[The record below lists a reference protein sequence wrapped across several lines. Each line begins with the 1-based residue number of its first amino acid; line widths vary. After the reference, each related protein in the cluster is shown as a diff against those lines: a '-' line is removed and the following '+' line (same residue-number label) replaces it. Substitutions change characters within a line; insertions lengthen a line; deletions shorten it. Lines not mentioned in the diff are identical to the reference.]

1 MTDTLELKLR
11 TLPESPGCYLMKSQG
26 AIIYVGKAKNLKN
39 RVRQYFH
46 AFEAHTPKVRAMV
59 SRVDDFDVM
68 LCRTNFEAL
77 TLECN
82 LIKLHKPF
90 YNILLKDDKRYP
102 YLRYDPAEPFPRLT
116 VARQLD
122 PRDGYRYLGP
132 YIGATAVRQVLAELS
147 RYFPLRRCALKLPL
161 DKPRRP
167 CVYHST
173 GQCKAPC
180 AGYIGETEYKE
191 ILRRAVDFLNGD
203 ARDILRELTGSMNR
217 AAEAMQYEQAAVY
230 RDKIADVQAITERQL
245 AIQTR
250 DVEQDVLAVAADQSD
265 AVVQVLH
272 IRGGRI
278 EGGEPFV
285 LENGGGDE
293 PAELLSNF
301 ITQHY
306 EEGGLI
312 PRELIVQALGE
323 DEQEL
328 GQWLRERRGAAV
340 TLLCPQRGEKA
351 ALVAICVKNAADA
364 LLKRQQDAQIHRA
377 RTALAMEE
385 LKAALGLPTLPLR
398 IEGFDISNTQGM
410 LSVASMVVFEGG
422 LPAKKQY
429 RHFRIKTV
437 EGANDFASMA
447 EVIGRRFTHGLA
459 ERQERLQAGLPPE
472 EGRFSALPDV
482 VLIDGGPQQL
492 AFAHRA
498 MLDAGADVP
507 MFGLA
512 KRFEEIYL
520 PGQETPVVLDR
531 RSNALHL
538 VQRVRDEAH
547 RFGITHHRALRGKA
561 GIASALTGI
570 PGIGEKRK
578 VALLRAFK
586 SLPAI
591 LAADREALLAVEGM
605 NSTAADAVLAFAR
618 ARAQGGAAPEAADL
632 GNRDRG

>member
-1 MTDTLELKLR
+1 MSEELQHKIR
-11 TLPESPGCYLMKSQG
+11 TLPDSPGCYLMKSHG
-26 AIIYVGKAKNLKN
+26 EIIYVGKAKNLKN

-46 AFEAHTPKVRAMV
+46 AFENHTPKVRAMV
-59 SRVDDFDVM
+59 SRVDDFDLM

-90 YNILLKDDKRYP
+90 YNILLKDDKHYP
-102 YLRYDPAEPFPRLT
+102 YLRYDPREAFPRLT
-116 VARQLD
+116 VARILD
-122 PRDGYRYLGP
+122 PHDGYKYLGP

-147 RYFPLRRCALKLPL
+147 RYFPLRRCALRLPL
-161 DKPRRP
+161 DKPYRP

-173 GQCKAPC
+173 GQCMAPC
-180 AGYIGETEYKE
+180 AGYISEADYKE

-203 ARDILRELTGSMNR
+203 ARDILRELTQRMND
-217 AAEAMQYEQAAVY
+217 AAAAMQYEQAAVY
-230 RDKIADVQAITERQL
+230 RDKITDVKAITERQL

-250 DVEQDVLAVAADQSD
+250 DVEQDVIATAADETD
-265 AVVQVLH
+265 AVVQVMH

-278 EGGEPFV
+278 EGGEHYV
-285 LENGGGDE
+285 LENGAGDT
-293 PAELLSNF
+293 PAELVEGF

-306 EEGGLI
+306 EDGPSI
-312 PRELIVQALGE
+312 PRELIVEALGE
-323 DEQEL
+323 DAEEL
-328 GQWLRERRGAAV
+328 TQWLREQRGAAV
-340 TLLCPQRGEKA
+340 TLHSPQRGEKA
-351 ALVAICVKNAADA
+351 ALVVICKKNAEDT
-364 LLKRQQDAQIHRA
+364 LIKRQQDEQLHRA
-377 RTALAMEE
+377 KTTLAMEE
-385 LKAALGLPTLPLR
+385 LQSALGLPTLPLR
-398 IEGFDISNTQGM
+398 IEGFDISNTQGV

-459 ERQERLQAGLPPE
+459 EQQEREAAGLPVS
-472 EGRFSALPDV
+472 EGRFSTFPDV

-492 AFAHRA
+492 AFAHQA
-498 MLDAGADVP
+498 MLDAGVSVP

-520 PGQETPVVLDR
+520 PGEDVPVILDR

-547 RFGITHHRALRGKA
+547 RFGITHHRSLRGKA
-561 GIASALTGI
+561 GIASELSEI
-570 PGIGEKRK
+570 PGIGEKRRI
-578 VALLRAFK
+578 ALLRAFR
-586 SLPAI
+586 SLPAV
-591 LAADREALLAVEGM
+591 LAASLAELQAVEGM
-605 NSTAADAVLAFAR
+605 NIRAAQAVYDYAR
-618 ARAQGGAAPEAADL
+618 AKEQKAGGGAQAT
-632 GNRDRG
+632 

>member
-1 MTDTLELKLR
+1 MTEALQHKIR
-11 TLPESPGCYLMKSQG
+11 TLPDSPGCYLMKSEG

-46 AFEAHTPKVRAMV
+46 AFENHTPKVRAMV
-59 SRVDDFDVM
+59 SRVDDFDIM

-82 LIKLHKPF
+82 LIKLHRPF
-90 YNILLKDDKRYP
+90 YNILLKDDKHYP
-102 YLRYDPAEPFPRLT
+102 YLRYDPREAFPRLT
-116 VARQLD
+116 VARVLD
-122 PRDGYRYLGP
+122 PHDGYKYLGP

-161 DKPRRP
+161 DKPYRP

-173 GQCKAPC
+173 GQCMAPC
-180 AGYIGETEYKE
+180 AGYISEANYKD

-203 ARDILRELTGSMNR
+203 ARDILRELTARMSE

-230 RDKIADVQAITERQL
+230 RDKIADVKAITERQL

-250 DVEQDVLAVAADQSD
+250 DVEQDVIATAADESD
-265 AVVQVLH
+265 AVVQVMH

-278 EGGEPFV
+278 EGGEHYV
-285 LENGGGDE
+285 LENGGGDS
-293 PAELLSNF
+293 PAELIEGF
-301 ITQHY
+301 VTQHY
-306 EEGGLI
+306 DEGHGI
-312 PRELIVQALGE
+312 PRELLVQALGE
-323 DEQEL
+323 DAEEL
-328 GQWLRERRGAAV
+328 AQWLREKRGGAV
-340 TLLCPQRGEKA
+340 ALLCPQRGEKA
-351 ALVAICVKNAADA
+351 ALVAICQKNAADA
-364 LLKRQQDAQIHRA
+364 LLKRQQDEQLHLAK
-377 RTALAMEE
+377 TSLAMEE
-385 LKAALGLPTLPLR
+385 LKTALGLPTLPLR
-398 IEGFDISNTQGM
+398 IEGFDISNTQGV

-422 LPAKKQY
+422 MPANKQY

-447 EVIGRRFTHGLA
+447 EVIGRRFTHGLTEQRERA
-459 ERQERLQAGLPPE
+459 EAGLDPA
-472 EGRFSALPDV
+472 EGRFSAFPDV

-492 AFAHRA
+492 AFAHQA
-498 MLDAGADVP
+498 MLDAGVSVP

-520 PGQETPVVLDR
+520 PGEDVPIVLDR

-561 GIASALTGI
+561 GIASELSNIDGV
-570 PGIGEKRK
+570 GEKRRI
-578 VALLRAFK
+578 ALLRHFK

-591 LAADREALLAVEGM
+591 LGASFEELKAVDGM
-605 NSTAADAVLAFAR
+605 NARVAQAVYDYAR
-618 ARAQGGAAPEAADL
+618 AKEKKPEGGTQPT
-632 GNRDRG
+632 

>member
-1 MTDTLELKLR
+1 MTEALQHKIK
-11 TLPESPGCYLMKSQG
+11 TLPDSPGCYLMKSQG
-26 AIIYVGKAKNLKN
+26 QIIYVGKAKNLKN

-46 AFEAHTPKVRAMV
+46 AFENHTPKVQAMV
-59 SRVDDFDVM
+59 SRVDDFDII

-82 LIKLHKPF
+82 LIKLHRPF
-90 YNILLKDDKRYP
+90 YNILLKDDKQYP
-102 YLRYDPAEPFPRLT
+102 YLRYYPNEPFPRLT
-116 VARQLD
+116 VARTLD
-122 PRDGYRYLGP
+122 PHDGYKYLGP
-132 YIGATAVRQVLAELS
+132 YIGATAVRQVLNELS

-161 DKPRRP
+161 GKPYRP

-180 AGYIGETEYKE
+180 AGYISEADYKD

-203 ARDILRELTGSMNR
+203 AREILRELNDRM
-217 AAEAMQYEQAAVY
+217 AEAAAKMEYEQAAVY

-250 DVEQDVLAVAADQSD
+250 DVEQDVVAVASD
-265 AVVQVLH
+265 ANDAIVQLLH

-278 EGGEPFV
+278 EGGQAYV
-285 LENGGGDE
+285 LEGAGGDE
-293 PAELLSNF
+293 PGDILEGF

-306 EEGGLI
+306 EDTPAI
-312 PRELIVQALGE
+312 PRELLAETLGE
-323 DEQEL
+323 NREEL
-328 GQWLRERRGAAV
+328 ELWLRERRGGAV
-340 TLLCPQRGEKA
+340 SLLVPMRGAKA
-351 ALVAICVKNAADA
+351 ALVGICRKNAADA
-364 LLKRQQDAQIHRA
+364 LLKRQQSEQSKNAQ
-377 RTALAMEE
+377 TVLAMQE
-385 LKAALGLPTLPLR
+385 LQKALDLPTLPER
-398 IEGFDISNTQGM
+398 IEGYDISNTQGV
-410 LSVASMVVFEGG
+410 LSVASMVVFHGG
-422 LPAKKQY
+422 MPAKKQY

-447 EVIGRRFTHGLA
+447 EVIGRRFTHGLEEKK
-459 ERQERLQAGLPPE
+459 EREVSGLDPRD
-472 EGRFSALPDV
+472 GRFSRFPDV
-482 VLIDGGPQQL
+482 ILIDGGPQQL

-498 MLDAGADVP
+498 MLDAGGNVP

-520 PGQETPVVLDR
+520 PGQDTPIVLDK

-547 RFGITHHRALRGKA
+547 RFGITHHRMLRGKA
-561 GIASALTGI
+561 GIASELSAI

-578 VALLRAFK
+578 VALLRAFG

-591 LAADREALLAVEGM
+591 LAADVETLKAVEGM
-605 NSTAADAVLAFAR
+605 NIRAAQAVAAYAAAKAGPSAEAHGSTKKGD
-618 ARAQGGAAPEAADL
+618 PE
-632 GNRDRG
+632 

>member
-1 MTDTLELKLR
+1 MTDALQHKIR
-11 TLPESPGCYLMKSQG
+11 TLPDSPGCYLMKSG
-26 AIIYVGKAKNLKN
+26 GEIIYVGKAKNLKN

-46 AFEAHTPKVRAMV
+46 AFENHTPKVRAMV
-59 SRVDDFDVM
+59 SRADDFDIM

-82 LIKLHKPF
+82 LIKLHRPF
-90 YNILLKDDKRYP
+90 YNILLKDDKQYP
-102 YLRYDPAEPFPRLT
+102 YLRYNPAEMYPRLT
-116 VARQLD
+116 VARILD
-122 PRDGYRYLGP
+122 PHDGYKYLGP

-161 DKPRRP
+161 DKPYRP

-173 GQCKAPC
+173 GQCMAPC
-180 AGYIGETEYKE
+180 AGYISEADYKE

-203 ARDILRELTGSMNR
+203 ARDILRELTARMGE
-217 AAEAMQYEQAAVY
+217 AAAAMQYEQAAVY
-230 RDKIADVQAITERQL
+230 RDKIADVKAITERQL

-250 DVEQDVLAVAADQSD
+250 DVEQDVIATAMDETD
-265 AVVQVLH
+265 AVVQVMH

-278 EGGEPFV
+278 EGGEPYV
-285 LENGGGDE
+285 LENGGGDS
-293 PAELLSNF
+293 PAVLIEGF

-306 EEGGLI
+306 DDGRAI
-312 PRELIVQALGE
+312 PREILVEALGE
-323 DEQEL
+323 DAEEL
-328 GQWLRERRGAAV
+328 AQWLREQRGGAV
-340 TLLCPQRGEKA
+340 SLLCPQRGEKA
-351 ALVAICVKNAADA
+351 ALVGICRKNAEDA
-364 LLKRQQDAQIHRA
+364 LVKRQMDEQL
-377 RTALAMEE
+377 RTAKTSQAMAE
-385 LKAALGLPTLPLR
+385 LQAALGLPTLPRR
-398 IEGFDISNTQGM
+398 IEGFDISNTQGV

-459 ERQERLQAGLPPE
+459 ERSEREAAGLPAS
-472 EGRFSALPDV
+472 EGRFSAFPDV

-492 AFAHRA
+492 AFAHQA
-498 MLDAGADVP
+498 MLDAGASVP

-520 PGQETPVVLDR
+520 PGEDVPVVLDR

-561 GIASALTGI
+561 GIASELSNIEGV
-570 PGIGEKRK
+570 GEKRRI
-578 VALLRAFK
+578 ALLRQFK

-591 LAADREALLAVEGM
+591 LAASLEELAAVEGM
-605 NSTAADAVLAFAR
+605 NARVAQAVFDYAR
-618 ARAQGGAAPEAADL
+618 AKETKPEGGAQPT
-632 GNRDRG
+632 

>member
-1 MTDTLELKLR
+1 MNEALQHKIR
-11 TLPESPGCYLMKSQG
+11 TLPDSPGCYLMKHQG
-26 AIIYVGKAKNLKN
+26 EIIYIGKAKNLKN

-59 SRVDDFDVM
+59 SRVDDFDII
-68 LCRTNFEAL
+68 LCRNNFVAL

-82 LIKLHKPF
+82 LIKHHRPF
-90 YNILLKDDKRYP
+90 YNILLKDDKHYP
-102 YLRYDPAEPFPRLT
+102 YLRYNPNEPFPRLT
-116 VARQLD
+116 VARTLD
-122 PRDGYRYLGP
+122 PHDGYRYLGP

-161 DKPRRP
+161 NHPYRP

-173 GQCKAPC
+173 GQCMAPC
-180 AGYIGETEYKE
+180 AGYISEADYKD

-203 ARDILRELTGSMNR
+203 AKDILRELTERMNT
-217 AAEAMQYEQAAVY
+217 AAAAMAYEQAAAY
-230 RDKIADVQAITERQL
+230 RDKIADVKAITVRQL

-250 DVEQDVLAVAADQSD
+250 DVEQDVIAVATDQSD

-278 EGGEPFV
+278 EGGQSFT
-285 LENGGGDE
+285 LENGGGDDAATIIE
-293 PAELLSNF
+293 GF
-301 ITQHY
+301 MTQHY
-306 EEGGLI
+306 EDGRAI
-312 PRELIVQALGE
+312 PREVIVETLGE
-323 DEQEL
+323 DQEEL
-328 GQWLRERRGAAV
+328 SQWLRERRGAAV
-340 TLLCPQRGEKA
+340 TLLAPQRGEKA
-351 ALVAICVKNAADA
+351 ALVGICQKNAADA
-364 LLKRQQDAQIHRA
+364 LAKRQQDEQIRHA

-385 LKAALGLPTLPLR
+385 LQAALDLPTLPMR
-398 IEGFDISNTQGM
+398 IEGFDISNTQGV

-422 LPAKKQY
+422 MSAKKQY

-447 EVIGRRFTHGLA
+447 EVITRRFTHGLQEKR
-459 ERQERLQAGLPPE
+459 EREEAGLPVE
-472 EGRFSALPDV
+472 EGRFSSFPDV

-492 AFAHRA
+492 AFAYRA
-498 MLDAGADVP
+498 MLDTGVNLP

-520 PGQETPVVLDR
+520 PGEETPIVLDK

-561 GIASALTGI
+561 GIASELNNI
-570 PGIGEKRK
+570 PGIGEKRRI
-578 VALLRAFK
+578 ALLRAFK

-591 LAADREALLAVEGM
+591 LSASREALLDVPGM
-605 NSTAADAVLAFAR
+605 NQTTADAVLAY
-618 ARAQGGAAPEAADL
+618 AAGKMSGKEQPKDK
-632 GNRDRG
+632 NTDN